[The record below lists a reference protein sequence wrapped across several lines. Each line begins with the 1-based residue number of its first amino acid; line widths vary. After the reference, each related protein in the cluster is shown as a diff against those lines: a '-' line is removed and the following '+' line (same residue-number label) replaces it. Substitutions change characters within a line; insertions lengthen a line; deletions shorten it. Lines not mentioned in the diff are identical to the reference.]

1 MNAAFAIGRLC
12 DFEAGCKRMLSLKT
26 SNLMVIKVAVC
37 SSPQLQFS
45 LWFYISSNFPLPINY
60 CWNWN
65 HRMLIMF
72 ICITPVSTILLKTD
86 WFLHYEQVEYLAT
99 CFWKNYMF
107 LDCYRCMYEFFSN
120 DCFPCVHC
128 KIQRLIISYKYYS
141 TYVDY
146 QIRWDYYTCS
156 FIMLNMSIFPL
167 LFYPVHLE
175 I

>member
-86 WFLHYEQVEYLAT
+86 WFLHHEQVEYLAT
-99 CFWKNYMF
+99 CFWKNYLF

-120 DCFPCVHC
+120 DCFPCAHC
-128 KIQRLIISYKYYS
+128 KIQRLIISYKY
-141 TYVDY
+141 
-146 QIRWDYYTCS
+146 
-156 FIMLNMSIFPL
+156 
-167 LFYPVHLE
+167 
-175 I
+175 

>member
-45 LWFYISSNFPLPINY
+45 LWFYISSNFPLPIIAELKSQDA
-60 CWNWN
+60 N
-65 HRMLIMF
+65 H
-72 ICITPVSTILLKTD
+72 V
-86 WFLHYEQVEYLAT
+86 LHHEQVEYLAT
-99 CFWKNYMF
+99 CFWKDYMF
-107 LDCYRCMYEFFSN
+107 LDCYRCIYEFFSN
-120 DCFPCVHC
+120 DCFPCAHC

>member
-45 LWFYISSNFPLPINY
+45 LWFYISLNFLLPINY

-65 HRMLIMF
+65 YRMLIMF

-86 WFLHYEQVEYLAT
+86 WFLHHEQVEY
-99 CFWKNYMF
+99 FWKNYMF
-107 LDCYRCMYEFFSN
+107 LDCYRCIYEFFSMIV
-120 DCFPCVHC
+120 FHV
-128 KIQRLIISYKYYS
+128 LIAKFK
-141 TYVDY
+141 D
-146 QIRWDYYTCS
+146 
-156 FIMLNMSIFPL
+156 
-167 LFYPVHLE
+167 
-175 I
+175 